1 MSGLLESMAS
11 SPWLF
16 SRLLGFGLRSHWASG
31 WPRSGPPSLSLSS
44 TLLWCF
50 RFSCSG
56 LPLPRTP
63 GQASSADCVPGQH
76 FFFLIVVL
84 GKEVLSLSHRERGS
98 FVHLTSSGIN
108 PPALIFFSQGG
119 VRVPLCW
126 QLSSQSM
133 WRAALRLPAH
143 LSASQVIPDCQRFTV
158 LGPSSLKCL
167 LA

>member
-11 SPWLF
+11 SPRLF
-16 SRLLGFGLRSHWASG
+16 SRLLGFGLRSHWALG
-31 WPRSGPPSLSLSS
+31 WPRSGPPSLRLSS

-56 LPLPRTP
+56 LPLPCTP

-76 FFFLIVVL
+76 FSSLVVVL
-84 GKEVLSLSHRERGS
+84 GKEVLSLSHRES

-108 PPALIFFSQGG
+108 P
-119 VRVPLCW
+119 LCR

>member
-16 SRLLGFGLRSHWASG
+16 SRLLGFGLRSHWALG
-31 WPRSGPPSLSLSS
+31 WPRSGPPSLRLSS

-56 LPLPRTP
+56 LPLPCTP

-76 FFFLIVVL
+76 FSSLVVVL
-84 GKEVLSLSHRERGS
+84 GKEVLSLSHRES

-108 PPALIFFSQGG
+108 PPALIFFSQGEG
-119 VRVPLCW
+119 RVPLCR

>member
-11 SPWLF
+11 SPRLF

-31 WPRSGPPSLSLSS
+31 WPRSGPPSLRLSS

-56 LPLPRTP
+56 LPLPCTP

-76 FFFLIVVL
+76 FSSLVVVL
-84 GKEVLSLSHRERGS
+84 GKEVLSLSHRES

-108 PPALIFFSQGG
+108 P
-119 VRVPLCW
+119 LCR